1 MLQKE
6 NHFGLQEEHMAGR
19 NLVQKLIESHA
30 MQTLFSNADNGATSM
45 PGKEVLIKID
55 QTLTQDT
62 TGTMAYLQFETLGID
77 HIKTERSVSYVD
89 HNTLQVSFENADDHN
104 YLQDVAAKYGII
116 FSRPGN
122 GICHQVHLERFG
134 VPGKTLLG
142 SDSHTPTAGALGML
156 AIGAGGLDVALAM
169 AGFPFSFPYP
179 KIVRVN
185 LKGKLGPMVS
195 AKDVVLEILRR
206 LTVKGGVG
214 KIFEYSGEGVK
225 MLTIPQRAT
234 IANMGAELGATT
246 SVFPSDEQTQRF
258 LEAQGRGKDFIPLSA
273 DPDAAYDE
281 EIEIDLSILEP
292 LIALPHLPD
301 KVVPVRSVAGTPVDQ
316 CFIGSCTNSS
326 YYDLAISAKIL
337 KGHHVAERTS
347 LVIAPGS
354 RQTLLMISRAGILTD
369 LIEAG
374 ARILESACG
383 PCIGIGQAPRTGAIS
398 LRTSN
403 RNFEGRSGTKDAFVY
418 LVSAETAAASAITGV
433 ITDPRELGS
442 IEPPV
447 VPERFALDDAMII
460 FPKPEG
466 RSQSIRRGPNIL
478 PLPEF
483 KPIPNIIEGEVLLVM
498 GDNITTDHILPAGS
512 KIMSLRSNLPAISEY
527 CFNAIDPSFPKRA
540 RAASGGILVAGENYG
555 QGSSRE
561 HAALSPRYL
570 GVSAVIAKSYARI
583 HRQNLVNAGIV
594 PLVFDNPDDAAK
606 ITQGDKLAILNLF
619 EGLQRD
625 SIEVQNRTT
634 GAAFKTRHGLSE
646 RQIEILRAGGALN
659 AARCELEKH
668 KYAKSET

>member
-1 MLQKE
+1 
-6 NHFGLQEEHMAGR
+6 MAGM
-19 NLVQKLIESHA
+19 NLVQKLIKSHA
-30 MQTLFSNADNGATSM
+30 MQKLLSDADNGASSM

-62 TGTMAYLQFETLGID
+62 TGTMAYLQFEALGID

-185 LKGKLGPMVS
+185 LKGRLGPMVS

-225 MLTIPQRAT
+225 TLTIPQRAT

-246 SVFPSDEQTQRF
+246 SVFPSDEQTKRF
-258 LEAQGRGKDFIPLSA
+258 LEAQGRGQDFIPLSA

-281 EIEIDLSILEP
+281 EIEIDLSTLEP

-326 YYDLAISAKIL
+326 YYDLAMSAKIL
-337 KGHHVAERTS
+337 KGRHVAERTS

-354 RQTLLMISRAGILTD
+354 RQTLLLISRAGILTD

-383 PCIGIGQAPRTGAIS
+383 PCIGIGQAPRTGGIS

-418 LVSAETAAASAITGV
+418 LVSAETAAASAIMGV
-433 ITDPRELGS
+433 ITDPRDLGN

-447 VPERFALDDAMII
+447 VPERFAVDDAMII

-483 KPIPNIIEGEVLLVM
+483 KPIPNTIEGEVLLVM

-527 CFNAIDPSFPKRA
+527 CFSAIDPSFPKRA

-570 GVSAVIAKSYARI
+570 GVGAVIAKSYARI

-594 PLVFDNPDDAAK
+594 PLIFETPQDAEK
-606 ITQGDKLAILNLF
+606 IRQGNRLAILNLF
-619 EGLQRD
+619 EGLQSDR
-625 SIEVQNRTT
+625 IEVQNLTT
-634 GAAFKTRHGLSE
+634 GAVFMAKHGLSE

-659 AARCELEKH
+659 AARCEFEKH
-668 KYAKSET
+668 KYAKSETSDCDSD

>member
-1 MLQKE
+1 
-6 NHFGLQEEHMAGR
+6 MAGM
-19 NLVQKLIESHA
+19 NLVQKLLARHAIE
-30 MQTLFSNADNGATSM
+30 GAFFDTGKPSSALR
-45 PGKEVLIKID
+45 GKELPIRID

-62 TGTMAYLQFETLGID
+62 TGTMAYLQFEALGVE
-77 HIKTERSVSYVD
+77 HIQTERSVSYVD
-89 HNTLQVSFENADDHN
+89 HNTLQVGFENADDHT

-169 AGFPFSFPYP
+169 AGLPFSFPYP
-179 KIVRVN
+179 KIVRIN
-185 LKGKLGPMVS
+185 LKGRLGPMVS
-195 AKDVVLEILRR
+195 AKDIILEILRR

-225 MLTIPQRAT
+225 TLTIPQRAT

-246 SVFPSDEQTQRF
+246 SVFPSDEQTRCF
-258 LEAQGRGKDFIPLSA
+258 LEAQGRGQDFVPLAA
-273 DPDAAYDE
+273 DADAAYDE
-281 EIEIDLSILEP
+281 EIEIDLSALEP
-292 LIALPHLPD
+292 LIALPHMPD
-301 KVVPVRSVAGTPVDQ
+301 KVVPVRTVAGTPVDQ
-316 CFIGSCTNSS
+316 CFIGSCTNAS
-326 YYDLAISAKIL
+326 YCDLAVSAKIL
-337 KGHHVAERTS
+337 KGRHVAERTS
-347 LVIAPGS
+347 LVVAPGS

-383 PCIGIGQAPRTGAIS
+383 PCIGIGQAPRTGGIS

-403 RNFEGRSGTKDAFVY
+403 RNFEGRSGTRDAFVY

-433 ITDPRELGS
+433 ITDPRDMGT
-442 IEPPV
+442 IEPPGIPDPMV
-447 VPERFALDDAMII
+447 VDDSMII

-466 RSQSIRRGPNIL
+466 RSQTIRRGPNIA
-478 PLPEF
+478 PLPDFE
-483 KPIPNIIEGEVLLVM
+483 PIPNTIQGEVLLVM

-512 KIMSLRSNLPAISEY
+512 KILSLRSNLPAISEY
-527 CFNAIDPSFPKRA
+527 CFNALDPSFPERA
-540 RAASGGILVAGENYG
+540 RAAAGGILVAGENYG

-561 HAALSPRYL
+561 HAALAPRFL
-570 GVSAVIAKSYARI
+570 GVRAVIAKSYARI
-583 HRQNLVNAGIV
+583 HYQNLVNAGIV
-594 PLVFDNPDDAAK
+594 PLVFDNPRDAAK
-606 ITQGDKLAILNLF
+606 TRQGDRLTIENLF
-619 EGLQRD
+619 EGLRD
-625 SIEVQNRTT
+625 NRIEVQNLTT
-634 GAAFKTRHGLSE
+634 GESFTTKHTLSE

-659 AARCELEKH
+659 AARRALKEL
-668 KYAKSET
+668 SGTRETTPQEGQP